1 MKFTV
6 ANKALTRI
14 NRGGLQFNAI
24 NGVFDTDLYADP
36 RLFWTTEKLAEPL
49 SPDLI
54 KVAQDEVIALAN
66 QIGTIVEEPKAKKAK
81 EETVTE

>member
-6 ANKALTRI
+6 PNKALTRI

-36 RLFWTTEKLAEPL
+36 RLFWTSEKLAEPL
-49 SPDLI
+49 GSEAI
-54 KVAQDEVIALAN
+54 KLAQEELVSVAEAM
-66 QIGTIVEEPKAKKAK
+66 
-81 EETVTE
+81 